1 MRTGYILSVF
11 SASVLE
17 KTVTLKNV
25 QTIARKEFY
34 HLVRDFRSLYLAFAI
49 PLLLILLF
57 GYALNLDK
65 NHIRT
70 VVVHHDRTDISR
82 DFLRKLGASSY
93 FTILAHLPSAKAA
106 TPRLDD
112 GRATLCII
120 IPEAWP

>member
-1 MRTGYILSVF
+1 MRTGYILSVY

-34 HLVRDFRSLYLAFAI
+34 HLVRDFRCFYLAFAI

-57 GYALNLDK
+57 GYALSLDV

-70 VVVHHDRTDISR
+70 VVVDEDGTDLSR
-82 DFLRKLGASSY
+82 HFLRKLEASSY
-93 FTILAHLPSAKAA
+93 FQVLAHPQSAAA
-106 TPRLDD
+106 ASLYLDE
-112 GRATLCII
+112 GTATL
-120 IPEAWP
+120 

>member
-1 MRTGYILSVF
+1 MRTGYILSVY

-34 HLVRDFRSLYLAFAI
+34 HLVRDFRCLYLAFAI

-57 GYALNLDK
+57 GYALSLDV

-70 VVVHHDRTDISR
+70 VVVDHDRTDLSR

-93 FTILAHLPSAKAA
+93 FTIIAHLPSAKAA
-106 TPRLDD
+106 TPPLHHPP
-112 GRATLCII
+112 ASLSII
-120 IPEAWP
+120 